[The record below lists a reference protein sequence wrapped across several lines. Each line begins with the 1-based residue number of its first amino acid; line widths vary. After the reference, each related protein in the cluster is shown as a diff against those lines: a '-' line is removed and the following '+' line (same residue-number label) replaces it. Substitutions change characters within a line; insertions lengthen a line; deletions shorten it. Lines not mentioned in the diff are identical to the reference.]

1 MSPVL
6 IFPKGQE
13 GGKRQIQRMSNGRGK
28 KSTHRI
34 SLYKQE
40 ISVYVCVCMCLCVC
54 VGTCFHFVLS
64 FTASSLP
71 LIFFLFVLLSLA
83 QFYIYASCA
92 LYHAILHYMH
102 VKEYEKNLYPSVDYK
117 LSNTYHLNH
126 NKI

>member
-1 MSPVL
+1 M
-6 IFPKGQE
+6 E
-13 GGKRQIQRMSNGRGK
+13 EE

-40 ISVYVCVCMCLCVC
+40 TSVYVCVCMCLCVC
-54 VGTCFHFVLS
+54 MCGHM
-64 FTASSLP
+64 LP
-71 LIFFLFVLLSLA
+71 LCFIFHCLFSPSLSLILFLFVLLSLA
-83 QFYIYASCA
+83 QFYIYALCA
-92 LYHAILHYMH
+92 LYHAILHYTH